1 MNQPHQLG
9 RRALLRG
16 GLTVSGSIVVA
27 GVLAACT
34 GDGGTSGT
42 AGTDGGVSSGAAT
55 DLTPT
60 RTASGGQAIPAE
72 LAVIPEGFTGAAD
85 RPGTLV
91 ELVYDT
97 YESSSYEQK
106 TQALRKRAIV
116 YVPDGYT
123 EDTRYNVFYLMHGG
137 WGNETTTL
145 GTPGNPSSFK
155 NVLDHAIAAGRIQPL
170 IVVCPTYNNTS
181 PEDSASF
188 GLALTLNENYHR
200 ELLNDLIPAVESR
213 WAGYAED
220 VTPQGL
226 IAARDHRGFGGFSMG
241 AVATWRTFQHGLDYF
256 RYFLPMSCGTALDM
270 DTILAAA
277 RSRDPADHFVW
288 VITGTDD
295 FAHPFDQRRVALMRN
310 TRGFTE
316 SDTEQDGTFAFRVKE
331 GYAHDGL
338 AASEYTY
345 NGLSWFWA
353 A

>member
-1 MNQPHQLG
+1 MNHELG

-16 GLTVSGSIVVA
+16 GLTVSGSIAVA
-27 GVLAACT
+27 GALAACT
-34 GDGGTSGT
+34 GGGETPGT
-42 AGTDGGVSSGAAT
+42 TRTDGGGPSGAAT
-55 DLTPT
+55 DRTPSG
-60 RTASGGQAIPAE
+60 TASGGQAIPAE
-72 LAVIPEGFTGAAD
+72 LTAIPEEFTGAAD
-85 RPGTLV
+85 RQGTLV

-97 YESSSYEQK
+97 YESSTYEQN
-106 TQALRKRAIV
+106 TQTLSKRAIV
-116 YVPDGYT
+116 YLPNGYT

-137 WGNETTTL
+137 WGDETTTL
-145 GTPGNPSSFK
+145 GTPRDPTDFK

-181 PEDSASF
+181 PQDSASF
-188 GLALTLNENYHR
+188 GLALTLNESYHH

-220 VTPQGL
+220 VTPKGL
-226 IAARDHRGFGGFSMG
+226 MAARDHRGFGGFSMG

-256 RYFLPMSCGTALDM
+256 RYFLPMSCGTSLDM

-277 RSRDPADHFVW
+277 RSHDPADHFVW
-288 VITGTDD
+288 VVTGTDD
-295 FAHPFDQRRVALMRN
+295 FAHPFDQDRVALMRT

-316 SDTEQDGTFAFRVKE
+316 SDTEQDGNFTFRVKE
-331 GYAHDGL
+331 GYAHDGV